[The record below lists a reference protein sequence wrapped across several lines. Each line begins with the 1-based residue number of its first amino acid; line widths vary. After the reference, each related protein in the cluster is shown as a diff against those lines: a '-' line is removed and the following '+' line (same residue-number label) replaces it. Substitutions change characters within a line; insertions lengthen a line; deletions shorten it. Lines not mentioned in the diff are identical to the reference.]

1 MAKHKF
7 QTHISANSQ
16 TQSPKHNS
24 KTTTRNKS
32 NKQKQ
37 QRVTH
42 SSTTHTDL
50 AGQHNWAVSQFC
62 TGYNIFVQSN
72 TISDKSFV
80 QSKPFLDKAWMII
93 TTFWKNCSDKGD
105 DHSSNKLRAHRLVL
119 GAASPF
125 LKAVFSDIPQVRS
138 QHSNLFT
145 VCFCYH
151 EKLLPSASGSQLFA
165 TAGRKKNVKKRT

>member
-1 MAKHKF
+1 MLTEFVIHKRLE
-7 QTHISANSQ
+7 SC
-16 TQSPKHNS
+16 
-24 KTTTRNKS
+24 
-32 NKQKQ
+32 
-37 QRVTH
+37 
-42 SSTTHTDL
+42 
-50 AGQHNWAVSQFC
+50 AVQY
-62 TGYNIFVQSN
+62 T

-93 TTFWKNCSDKGD
+93 TTFWKNYSDKGD
-105 DHSSNKLRAHRLVL
+105 DPSSNKLRAHRLVL

-165 TAGRKKNVKKRT
+165 TVGEKCQKTEPSLALHDGVDLQGHVEGLWRAPC